1 MAAPRETRMTDQV
14 ALTPPQVIGLL
25 RRLRWL
31 AAALQVAGTLLASA
45 LPDVVLPL
53 TPMLAIPVALV
64 GFNVLT
70 GLGANQQAVTQ
81 STVFIHLGADILAL
95 TSLLALS
102 GGPANPFVSLYLVPV
117 AIAAAAM
124 PMASA
129 WVVWAVCAAA
139 YSGLFVVYATMPAG
153 HHGGGDFFL
162 HVSGMWLN
170 FMIAAT
176 LTTIALV
183 RLARLLRQREQDLG
197 EAREKALRDEQIVA
211 TGTLAASTAHQLNTP
226 LSTMTLLVDELR
238 NEPALSPNVYA
249 DLDTLANQIN
259 QCRQRLRTLLATNA
273 DTVPSMR
280 PIRTVLA
287 ALLDQWRMA
296 HPDTPID
303 ADFSGL
309 SSQLSMQEPPVLQ
322 PALANM
328 LDNAARSAP
337 GSPVHIR
344 ATVANNQLIVI
355 IEDQGPGLSAADL
368 HRAGRQVFTSHADGH
383 GLGLV
388 LTHSSIE
395 YLGGE
400 VRQSNRHPRGLRTE
414 VRLPL
419 SRLRPA

>member
-1 MAAPRETRMTDQV
+1 MTDQAV
-14 ALTPPQVIGLL
+14 LTPPQVVGLL

-31 AAALQVAGTLLASA
+31 AAMLQVAGTLLASV
-45 LPDVVLPL
+45 LPDVTLPI
-53 TPMLAIPVALV
+53 TAMLAIPTALT
-64 GFNVLT
+64 GFNLLT
-70 GLGANQQAVTQ
+70 GLGIDRRAVTQ
-81 STVFIHLGADILAL
+81 TTVFIHLGADILAL
-95 TSLLALS
+95 TLLLALS

-129 WVVWAVCAAA
+129 WMVWAVCAAA
-139 YSGLFVVYATMPAG
+139 YSGLFAVYAATPTTG
-153 HHGGGDFFL
+153 HHGGGNFFL
-162 HVSGMWLN
+162 LHVAGMWLN
-170 FMIAAT
+170 FVIAAT

-183 RLARLLRQREQDLG
+183 RLAGLLRQREQDLG

-211 TGTLAASTAHQLNTP
+211 TATLAASTAHQLNTP

-238 NEPALSPNVYA
+238 NEPALSPNAHA
-249 DLDTLANQIN
+249 DLDTLADQVD
-259 QCRQRLRTLLATNA
+259 QCRQRLRTLLATKA
-273 DTVPSMR
+273 DTSPSMR

-287 ALLDQWRMA
+287 ALLDQWRLA
-296 HPDTPID
+296 HPDTPIK
-303 ADFSGL
+303 ADVSGL
-309 SSQLSMQEPPVLQ
+309 SSRLSIQEPPVLQ

-337 GSPVHIR
+337 GSPVRIR
-344 ATVANNQLIVI
+344 ATVADDQLIVI
-355 IEDQGPGLSAADL
+355 IEDEGPGLSAADL

-419 SRLRPA
+419 SRLRPT

>member
-1 MAAPRETRMTDQV
+1 MTDQV
-14 ALTPPQVIGLL
+14 VLTPPQVIGLL

-31 AAALQVAGTLLASA
+31 AAALQAAGTLLASA
-45 LPDVVLPL
+45 LPDVALPL

-70 GLGANQQAVTQ
+70 GLGANRQAVTQ
-81 STVFIHLGADILAL
+81 TTVFIHLGADILAL
-95 TSLLALS
+95 TLLLALS

-139 YSGLFVVYATMPAG
+139 YSGLFAVYATMPAG
-153 HHGGGDFFL
+153 HHGGGDFFFL
-162 HVSGMWLN
+162 HVAGMWLN

-183 RLARLLRQREQDLG
+183 RLAGLLRQREQDLG

-238 NEPALSPNVYA
+238 NEPALSPNVHA
-249 DLDTLANQIN
+249 DLDTLADQID
-259 QCRQRLRTLLATNA
+259 QCRQRLRTLLAANA
-273 DTVPSMR
+273 DPVPSMR

-287 ALLDQWRMA
+287 ALLEQWRMA
-296 HPDTPID
+296 HPDTPIE

-309 SSQLSMQEPPVLQ
+309 SSQLSIQESPVLQ

-400 VRQSNRHPRGLRTE
+400 VRQSNRQPRGLRTE
-414 VRLPL
+414 VCLPL